1 MDLSALNLAELRRL
15 QTRVE
20 TEITRRTSTARKD
33 LLKKVQKLAA
43 EAGVSM
49 DELIVRETAQ
59 APKKRAVT
67 GTRGAPRKTKAKSAT
82 AGVKV
87 PVKYRHPENSELA
100 WTGRGRKPKWVEE
113 WLAGGGTLDQVAVAA

>member
-49 DELIVRETAQ
+49 DELMAREAVE
-59 APKKRAVT
+59 APKKRA
-67 GTRGAPRKTKAKSAT
+67 GGRGAAKKTKAKSAT
-82 AGVKV
+82 AGVKI
-87 PVKYRHPENSELA
+87 PVKYRHPEKPELA
-100 WTGRGRKPKWVEE
+100 WTGRGRKPRWVED
-113 WLAGGGTLDQVAVAA
+113 WIAGGGTLEQVTVAA

>member
-1 MDLSALNLAELRRL
+1 MDLSALNLTELRRL

-20 TEITRRTSTARKD
+20 TEIARRTSTARKD

-49 DELIVRETAQ
+49 EDLMARESAE
-59 APKKRAVT
+59 APKKKT
-67 GTRGAPRKTKAKSAT
+67 SPRGGVKKTKAKSAT

-87 PVKYRHPENSELA
+87 PVKYRHPDNGELA

-113 WLAGGGTLDQVAVAA
+113 WLAGGGTLDQVAVAS

>member
-20 TEITRRTSTARKD
+20 NEITRRTSTARKD

-49 DELIVRETAQ
+49 DELMVREATDT
-59 APKKRAVT
+59 PKKKAPV
-67 GTRGAPRKTKAKSAT
+67 RGPGRKAKAKSAT

-87 PVKYRHPENSELA
+87 PVKYRHPGNTELA

-113 WLAGGGTLDQVAVAA
+113 WLAGGGTLEQVTVAA

>member
-15 QTRVE
+15 QSRVE
-20 TEITRRTSTARKD
+20 SEIARRTSTTRKD

-43 EAGVSM
+43 EAGMSM
-49 DELIVRETAQ
+49 EDLMPRDAVE
-59 APKKRAVT
+59 APTKKT
-67 GTRGAPRKTKAKSAT
+67 STRGAAKKPKAKSAT

-87 PVKYRHPENSELA
+87 PVKYRHPENGELA

-113 WLAGGGTLDQVAVAA
+113 WLAGGGTLEQVTVTA

>member
-1 MDLSALNLAELRRL
+1 MDLSALNLSELRRL

-49 DELIVRETAQ
+49 DELMAREAAE
-59 APKKRAVT
+59 APKKKVS
-67 GTRGAPRKTKAKSAT
+67 TRGGARKAKAKSAT

-87 PVKYRHPENSELA
+87 PVKYRHPENTDLA

-113 WLAGGGTLDQVAVAA
+113 WLAGGGSLEQVAVAA

>member
-1 MDLSALNLAELRRL
+1 MDLSALNLTELRRL

-20 TEITRRTSTARKD
+20 TEIARRTSTARKD

-49 DELIVRETAQ
+49 EDLMARESAE
-59 APKKRAVT
+59 APKKKT
-67 GTRGAPRKTKAKSAT
+67 SPRGSVKKTKAKSAT

-87 PVKYRHPENSELA
+87 PVKYRHPDNGELA

-113 WLAGGGTLDQVAVAA
+113 WLAGGGTLDQVAVAS

>member
-1 MDLSALNLAELRRL
+1 MDLSALNLTDLRRL

-43 EAGVSM
+43 EAGVSL
-49 DELIVRETAQ
+49 DELMARETTE
-59 APKKRAVT
+59 APKKKA
-67 GTRGAPRKTKAKSAT
+67 APRGTGKKTRAKSAT

-87 PVKYRHPENSELA
+87 PVKYRHPENPELA

-113 WLAGGGTLDQVAVAA
+113 WLTGGGTLEQVVVAA

>member
-1 MDLSALNLAELRRL
+1 MDLSALNLTDLRRL

-33 LLKKVQKLAA
+33 LLKKVQKMAA
-43 EAGVSM
+43 EAGVSL
-49 DELIVRETAQ
+49 DELMVRETAE
-59 APKKRAVT
+59 APKKKAVP
-67 GTRGAPRKTKAKSAT
+67 RGAGKKTRAKSAT

-113 WLAGGGTLDQVAVAA
+113 WLNGGGTLEQVAVAA

>member
-1 MDLSALNLAELRRL
+1 MDLSALNLTELRRL

-20 TEITRRTSTARKD
+20 TEIARRTSTARKD

-49 DELIVRETAQ
+49 EDLMAREAME
-59 APKKRAVT
+59 APKKKT
-67 GTRGAPRKTKAKSAT
+67 SPRGGVKKTKAKSTT

-87 PVKYRHPENSELA
+87 PVKYRHPDNGELA

-113 WLAGGGTLDQVAVAA
+113 WLAGGGTLEQVTVAS